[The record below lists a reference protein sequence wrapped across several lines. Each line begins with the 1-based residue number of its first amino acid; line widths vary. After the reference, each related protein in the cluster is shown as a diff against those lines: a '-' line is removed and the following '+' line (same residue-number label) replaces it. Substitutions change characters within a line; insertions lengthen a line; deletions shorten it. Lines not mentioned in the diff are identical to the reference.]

1 MSSVEAKWGN
11 VNVGMSYAKS
21 IVNEA
26 KDTAQERLA
35 TGNEVVDDNIGR
47 LMGSVKVE
55 KLFPGYDVK
64 AQFAW
69 GRYKG
74 TATPGE
80 GVQSGSGGSTD
91 SSLLSEFDEFDEF
104 GDESVLPQ
112 SGGDGS
118 ALAIDTNYI
127 DMQALFLNK
136 WRLKTGLGYTKYT
149 LPMALHTFYANAG
162 ETEYSY
168 GGSYFRNVQVDSIR
182 LIVGHSSLDYV
193 AKYENYFND
202 LFVDTTV
209 DAGAAFLKF
218 EDPIVFGSEDID
230 SAITLD
236 ARLNVTFGYLLFK
249 RWYLLRGYGLYV
261 RPSYVAEASFLGI
274 PRKPS
279 DRKEDKA
286 DEFDSYVSPG
296 MFSVRHGPWIDFG
309 MVF

>member
-1 MSSVEAKWGN
+1 
-11 VNVGMSYAKS
+11 
-21 IVNEA
+21 
-26 KDTAQERLA
+26 
-35 TGNEVVDDNIGR
+35 
-47 LMGSVKVE
+47 
-55 KLFPGYDVK
+55 
-64 AQFAW
+64 
-69 GRYKG
+69 
-74 TATPGE
+74 
-80 GVQSGSGGSTD
+80 
-91 SSLLSEFDEFDEF
+91 
-104 GDESVLPQ
+104 
-112 SGGDGS
+112 
-118 ALAIDTNYI
+118 
-127 DMQALFLNK
+127 MQALFLNK
-136 WRLKTGLGYTKYT
+136 WRLKTGIGYTKYT
-149 LPMALHTFYANAG
+149 LPMALHSFYANAG

-182 LIVGHSSLDYV
+182 LIFGHSSLDYV

-202 LFVDTTV
+202 LFIDTTI

-218 EDPIVFGSEDID
+218 EDPIVLGSEDID

-249 RWYLLRGYGLYV
+249 RWYSLRGYGLYL

-296 MFSVRHGPWIDFG
+296 MFSVRHGPWLDFG